1 MSPPIIT
8 STGQT
13 RSRLPT
19 KWMQNAAT
27 KSRAAT
33 APKEADLD
41 VSFNDSP
48 VRWSTHTLAADP
60 NDTIRSRADSTTSTC
75 VDTFAHRRRNRV
87 SDLTFVNLLDDGPPT
102 LPRSQSHESSLN
114 DLSATLNNDEDEQM
128 ADLSDLTKFKAVLTE
143 ANHNNALHTTNPPTD
158 SRSQN
163 DDDDDFDDDDDV
175 MAQRMNKLMAATM
188 EALEA
193 SNRLVLDT
201 LSSRAK
207 LAQLNAM
214 EAALDSHLDA
224 REAHLRRQIQAVTD
238 MTEFVSRTSAELQKL
253 TSPASGVRHP
263 PGGASTSQLTT
274 LADPAEVHV
283 RDAAATGI
291 VQALDRDA
299 TIGKTAA
306 KRLERMLQTPSPT
319 ASPPSAVAGQ
329 RRNNSS
335 SSRRAFSIS
344 NFTSA
349 QSSIAEETTPEKAAT
364 LTNVSGPSHPSS
376 GSAAI
381 TSSGSTTATPQKKR
395 SVSHDTRAS
404 GAMKLMTK
412 LGAPTMASTSGPVS
426 RPTVSNGR
434 ALVAETMTAAE
445 RPQMDAT
452 DSDGSRHPPM
462 RPSLMATLR
471 QDVTSAPSQPAL
483 LSKAADREN
492 NATRSQTKRSAPG
505 QPSYANTSTSKSSAA
520 VGIASTAAESTL
532 AALLGMPSAVAST
545 SSRTETPSDS
555 SYFDSAMEDSISSAS
570 PPTPGSMHAIH
581 DVLSTP
587 WKPSSDN
594 QDRDSKDLP
603 GQQQRSVRRAS
614 VYSNLVSPTASLSL
628 SLSDRDRTHQLSS
641 QLSELR
647 AERVTWN
654 AQSTRTDEP
663 GTASGSTSGTGAD
676 GGGALRALQRLN
688 ERSAAKIA
696 GHSGASVDEG
706 GSKRASLGLGLP
718 SFSALRPS
726 ASRSVSTNAASPA
739 TSTATSS
746 VPATS
751 AAKEAS
757 APATAASADNLTAV
771 VDKTSSAAD
780 NRAAAE
786 VPSPSLLGG
795 GWRSWASWSAPAAV
809 DNGEATTP
817 SK

>member
-1 MSPPIIT
+1 
-8 STGQT
+8 
-13 RSRLPT
+13 
-19 KWMQNAAT
+19 MQNAAT
-27 KSRAAT
+27 KSRAAPT
-33 APKEADLD
+33 TKQADLD
-41 VSFNDSP
+41 LSLKHSP

-60 NDTIRSRADSTTSTC
+60 HDTIRSRADSTTSTC

-87 SDLTFVNLLDDGPPT
+87 SDLTFVDLLDDAPQT
-102 LPRSQSHESSLN
+102 LLARSESHASSLN

-128 ADLSDLTKFKAVLTE
+128 ADLSDLTKFKAVLTD
-143 ANHNNALHTTNPPTD
+143 ANHIDALHTPHSCTD
-158 SRSQN
+158 PQHHN
-163 DDDDDFDDDDDV
+163 DNDDDFDDDDDV
-175 MAQRMNKLMAATM
+175 MTQRIDRLMAATM

-238 MTEFVSRTSAELQKL
+238 MTDFVSKTSAELQKL
-253 TSPASGVRHP
+253 TSPASGMRHP
-263 PGGASTSQLTT
+263 SVGASTSQLTT

-319 ASPPSAVAGQ
+319 ASPPSAVAAQ

-344 NFTSA
+344 NFSSV
-349 QSSIAEETTPEKAAT
+349 QSSIAEETTPQKAAT
-364 LTNVSGPSHPSS
+364 SNAISGSRRPSS
-376 GSAAI
+376 ELAAI
-381 TSSGSTTATPQKKR
+381 TPSSSSTTTPQKKR

-426 RPTVSNGR
+426 SLTVSNGP
-434 ALVAETMTAAE
+434 ALVAGTTIAAE
-445 RPQMDAT
+445 RSRVDAT
-452 DSDGSRHPPM
+452 DSDGSRQPPM

-471 QDVTSAPSQPAL
+471 PDVSSAPSEPTL
-483 LSKAADREN
+483 LSKATVRED
-492 NATRSQTKRSAPG
+492 NAMRPPTRRSAPG
-505 QPSYANTSTSKSSAA
+505 QPSYATSSTSKSSAA
-520 VGIASTAAESTL
+520 VGVASTVAESTL

-587 WKPSSDN
+587 WKPGSDN
-594 QDRDSKDLP
+594 QDHDSNDLP
-603 GQQQRSVRRAS
+603 SQQQRSARRAS

-628 SLSDRDRTHQLSS
+628 SLSDRDRAHQLSS

-647 AERVTWN
+647 AERVMWN
-654 AQSTRTDEP
+654 ANSIRPDES
-663 GTASGSTSGTGAD
+663 GTASGSTSGAGAG
-676 GGGALRALQRLN
+676 GGGALRALQKLN

-696 GHSGASVDEG
+696 GHSGASADEG

-726 ASRSVSTNAASPA
+726 ASRSVSTSTASAP
-739 TSTATSS
+739 TSTAT
-746 VPATS
+746 PYS
-751 AAKEAS
+751 AAKEPS
-757 APATAASADNLTAV
+757 APAPVPSADTLKAAV
-771 VDKTSSAAD
+771 DGPASAAD
-780 NRAAAE
+780 TRPAAE
-786 VPSPSLLGG
+786 VSSSSLSGG

-809 DNGEATTP
+809 ANEEATTTQ
-817 SK
+817 K